1 MTEANIRPATAN
13 DALHIVRLV
22 LASADEFLTA
32 VFGPRIARA
41 LEHLASGRGT
51 LFSHEHAWIAETEDV
66 VAGMLLGYTGREKAA
81 QDPRTGAALLISLGP
96 GILARLGRLMAA
108 RSAVSFVSP
117 REFYLSNVGVYPE
130 FQGRGIGS
138 LLIGHA
144 ERQAAREGAQ
154 AIVLDVE
161 TDNEGAVSL
170 YERLG
175 FRSDGRR
182 RGIELGGGSS
192 RRFSF
197 FRMIHALEAPTS
209 I

>member
-1 MTEANIRPATAN
+1 MTEANIRQATAN